1 MSIQNRHRRALL
13 AAVCVLCTGLVAL
26 AHWVHFEPLVRLEF
40 SARDFLARHGRKS
53 PLNNNLVFLA
63 VDRATVTLE
72 GAFGDEIEASPALTA
87 MKKSGW
93 PWSRDVYPMIIER
106 LANAGARAIIFD
118 LLFTTERDGDDAFRA
133 ALDRHG
139 DRVVI
144 GANFEGADSV
154 SGSSTTLTHPSES
167 LIPRGDSLDPR
178 VGYVNFWQDTDGV
191 VRRAHYRNT
200 VDEVEGRLP
209 SPDAE
214 VFYSLAG
221 RAMLRIGREDLIA
234 RDPRCIR
241 FTKDFR
247 PYPLWEIFNQKTWD
261 APPYHSGEF
270 FRGKVVLVGPE
281 GSLHKDYVR
290 TPLGDTPGPE
300 LHLQALNAA
309 LNKDF
314 IREPSQVANLLSIFG
329 AGLLAWI
336 LSAFITQPLL
346 RFVILILGSAAFS
359 FIAYILFGL
368 KSGAALLSVPPPLL
382 ALNISGL
389 VWLTVEQVLDRIE
402 KNRTRRTLERYVSKD
417 LVKEILDN
425 PASLLTTLGGVRKSV
440 AILFSDLRGFT
451 TMTEEADSVQLV
463 AQLNEYFTAMVKLI
477 FDNKG
482 TPDKFI
488 GDAIMATWGIVH
500 TEGSTKDVERAVTAS
515 FEMQAALRELN
526 ANWEKR
532 GIRPFRMGIGINYGS
547 VIAGNIGATGGASE
561 KMDLTAIGDPVN
573 QASRLEGTT
582 KEYGLDLLLGEGAA
596 EHVQDVFH
604 LQLVDL
610 VQVKG
615 KTKPISIYTV
625 LGPKREPLAQN
636 VSDYLASYTGGV
648 ARYQAGN
655 FAAAVECF
663 DAAIAS
669 RPGDPLAA
677 MFLERCRDL
686 HDNPPGPGWNGV
698 FVMKKK

>member
-1 MSIQNRHRRALL
+1 MSFLNRHRRALL
-13 AAVCVLCTGLVAL
+13 AAVCILCTGIVAAAYWL
-26 AHWVHFEPLVRLEF
+26 HFEPLLRIEF

-53 PLNNNLVFLA
+53 PLNDNLIFLA
-63 VDRATVTLE
+63 VDRATVTLD
-72 GAFGDEIEASPALTA
+72 GAFSEEIEASPALQA
-87 MKKSGW
+87 MKKNGW
-93 PWSRDVYPMIIER
+93 PWSRDVYPMIMER
-106 LANAGARAIIFD
+106 LANAGARVIIFD
-118 LLFTTERDGDDAFRA
+118 LLFTTEREGDEAFRA
-133 ALDRHG
+133 ALDRH
-139 DRVVI
+139 REKVVI
-144 GANFEGADSV
+144 GANFEGADSE
-154 SGSSTTLTHPSES
+154 SSSSTSLTHPSLS

-178 VGYVNFWQDTDGV
+178 VGYVNFWGDTDGV

-200 VDEVEGRLP
+200 VDEADGRLP
-209 SPDAE
+209 SPDSE

-221 RAMLRIGREDLIA
+221 RALLRIGREDLIP
-234 RDPRCIR
+234 RDARCIR
-241 FTKDFR
+241 FTKEFQ
-247 PYPLWEIFNQKTWD
+247 PYPLWEIFNQKTWE
-261 APPYHSGEF
+261 APPYKSGEF

-290 TPLGDTPGPE
+290 TALGNTPGPE

-314 IREPSQVANLLSIFG
+314 IREPSRSADLLFIFG

-346 RFVILILGSAAFS
+346 RFIVLIVGSAAF
-359 FIAYILFGL
+359 FFLAFLLFGL
-368 KSGAALLSVPPPLL
+368 KSGAVLLCVPPPLL
-382 ALNISGL
+382 AANISGL

-463 AQLNEYFTAMVKLI
+463 AQLNEYFTAMVKRI
-477 FDNKG
+477 FDSKG

-488 GDAIMATWGIVH
+488 GDAIMAVWGIVY
-500 TEGSTKDVERAVTAS
+500 TEGPTKDVERAVTAA

-526 ANWEKR
+526 AGWEKR
-532 GIRPFRMGIGINYGS
+532 GIRPFHMGIGINYGS
-547 VIAGNIGATGGASE
+547 VIVGNIGATGGASE

-573 QASRLEGTT
+573 LASRLEGTT

-596 EHVQDVFH
+596 EHVKDAFH

-615 KTKPISIYTV
+615 KTKPISIFTV
-625 LGPKREPLAQN
+625 LGPKRDPLAQN
-636 VSDYLASYTGGV
+636 LSDYLASYTGGV
-648 ARYQAGN
+648 TQYQAGN

-663 DAAIAS
+663 DSALVS

-677 MFLERCRDL
+677 MFLDRCRAL
-686 HDNPPGPGWNGV
+686 HESPPGPGWNGV

>member
-1 MSIQNRHRRALL
+1 MSLLNSHRRTLL
-13 AAVCVLCTGLVAL
+13 AAVCILCTGIVAV
-26 AHWVHFEPLVRLEF
+26 AYWAHFEPLVRLDF
-40 SARDFLARHGRKS
+40 SARDFLARYGKKS
-53 PLNNNLVFLA
+53 PLNDNLVFLA
-63 VDRATVTLE
+63 VDRATVTLD
-72 GAFGDEIEASPALTA
+72 GAFSDEIEASPALTA

-106 LANAGARAIIFD
+106 LANAGAQVIIFD

-133 ALDRHG
+133 TLDRHG

-144 GANFEGADSV
+144 GANFEGADSEN
-154 SGSSTTLTHPSES
+154 GSSTTLTHPSVS
-167 LIPRGDSLDPR
+167 LIPRGDSVDPR
-178 VGYVNFWQDTDGV
+178 VGYVNFWGDTDGV
-191 VRRAHYRNT
+191 VRRAHYRTT
-200 VDEVEGRLP
+200 VDQADGRLP
-209 SPDAE
+209 SPDSE
-214 VFYSLAG
+214 VFHSLAG
-221 RAMLRIGREDLIA
+221 RALLRIGREDLIPNE
-234 RDPRCIR
+234 PRCIR
-241 FTKDFR
+241 FTTSFK
-247 PYPLWEIFNQKTWD
+247 PYPLWEIFNQKTWE
-261 APPYHSGEF
+261 APPYSNGEF
-270 FRGKVVLVGPE
+270 FRGKVILVGPE

-290 TPLGDTPGPE
+290 TALGNTPGPE

-314 IREPSQVANLLSIFG
+314 VHEPSPMTTLLSILG
-329 AGLLAWI
+329 AGIVAWM

-346 RFVILILGSAAFS
+346 RFAVLVLGSAAF
-359 FIAYILFGL
+359 FFAAYILFGL
-368 KSGAALLSVPPPLL
+368 KSGAVLLSVPPPLL
-382 ALNISGL
+382 AANISGL
-389 VWLTVEQVLDRIE
+389 VWLTCEQVLDRIE

-440 AILFSDLRGFT
+440 AILFTDLRGFT

-463 AQLNEYFTAMVKLI
+463 TQLNEYFTAMVKRI

-500 TEGSTKDVERAVTAS
+500 TEGPAKDVERAVTAS

-532 GIRPFRMGIGINYGS
+532 GIRPFHMGIGINYGS

-573 QASRLEGTT
+573 LASRLEGTT

-596 EHVQDVFH
+596 EHVKDLFH

-615 KTKPISIYTV
+615 KTKPISVYTV
-625 LGPKREPLAQN
+625 LSPKRESLASN
-636 VSDYLASYTGGV
+636 LSDYLTYYGEGMKHY
-648 ARYQAGN
+648 RAGT
-655 FAAAVECF
+655 FTP
-663 DAAIAS
+663 AIAS
-669 RPGDPLAA
+669 FESALKADPETHSPRCSSNAA
-677 MFLERCRDL
+677 ASW
-686 HDNPPGPGWNGV
+686 PPIHRGLFG
-698 FVMKKK
+698 MAYS